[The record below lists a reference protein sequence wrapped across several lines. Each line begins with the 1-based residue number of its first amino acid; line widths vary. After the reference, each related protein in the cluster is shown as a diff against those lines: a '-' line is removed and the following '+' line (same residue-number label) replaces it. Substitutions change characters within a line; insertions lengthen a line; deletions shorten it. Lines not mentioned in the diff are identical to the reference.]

1 MDDGEAGLTRR
12 GLLRTA
18 GWGLPLAAAATA
30 GLLVP
35 STARALQSPP
45 AYANPRPLRND
56 LGLMATLSLQ
66 PGQTYKGTVPITV
79 QFDPGVPTP
88 SSVTMT
94 LGRFTRQLKRV
105 GTTSLWSGDPWD
117 TTKRLAATDTAS
129 PSNFCAW
136 VRADAVIGG
145 IKYSSASFS
154 VYTGNYSYGS
164 LAAKGWV
171 DSSAW
176 AADYSS
182 WNAWL
187 GSFAATPYG
196 VKYAKLVDDPARR
209 GRKAIKVAVPD
220 SARFDSDQPTNS
232 PRFQAQ
238 QPAMESGTG
247 FFEGQEFYVGFSVY
261 VPKVDSSAAGSGGFP
276 SVRLSDPND
285 TNLHIAIFQMYGPQ
299 ATSPTQY
306 PSGRGA
312 ITIID
317 ANRTAD
323 SDPIDRFHIEANQ
336 LNGGD
341 PRSLVDFGYN
351 RGAWTDIVLGF
362 RMSADVRKGWIEV
375 YLNQG
380 GYSSVQPVTLFGG
393 LTRLPRVSAW
403 PDTSTPAVPASY
415 VDGKL
420 VTGGSRRHRT
430 DMQIYRSPTAYD
442 EVTLLHTAHRV
453 GPSPE
458 AVDPKSY
465 A

>member
-1 MDDGEAGLTRR
+1 MGADDAGLTRR
-12 GLLRTA
+12 SLFRSA
-18 GWGLPLAAAATA
+18 AWGLPLLVAGASAVAPGAHAAT
-30 GLLVP
+30 GPV
-35 STARALQSPP
+35 

-56 LGLMATLSLQ
+56 LGLMATLSLK
-66 PGQTYKGTVPITV
+66 PGQTYKGAVPLTI

-88 SSVTMT
+88 TSVTMT
-94 LGRFTRQLKRV
+94 LGRYTRQLKRV
-105 GTTSLWSGDPWD
+105 GTSSLWSADPWD
-117 TTKRLAATDTAS
+117 TTKRLAYPDLGS
-129 PSNFCAW
+129 PSNYMAW
-136 VRADAVIGG
+136 VRADAVISGMTH
-145 IKYSSASFS
+145 SSPTFS
-154 VYTGNYSYGS
+154 VYTGNYSYGA
-164 LAAKGWV
+164 LPDKGWS
-171 DSSAW
+171 DSMAW

-182 WNAWL
+182 WSAWL
-187 GSFAATPYG
+187 DSFTATVIG
-196 VKYAKLVDDPARR
+196 VKYASMVQDPIRR
-209 GRKAIKVAVPD
+209 GRKAIKVTVPD
-220 SARFDSDQPTNS
+220 YARLDADQPTKS

-238 QPAMESGTG
+238 QSTLAPGAGI
-247 FFEGQEFYVGFSVY
+247 FEGQEFYVGFSTF

-276 SVRLSDPND
+276 SVRLSDAGE

-299 ATSPTQY
+299 ASSPTQY

-323 SDPIDRFHIEANQ
+323 SDPLDRFHIDANQ

-341 PRSLVDFGYN
+341 PGFVVDFGYN

-362 RMSADVRKGWIEV
+362 KMSADVRKGWIEV

-380 GYSSVQPVTLFGG
+380 GYTSVQPVTLFGG

-403 PDTSTPAVPASY
+403 PESSTPAVPASY
-415 VDGKL
+415 VGGTL
-420 VTGGSRRHRT
+420 VQGGSRRHRT
-430 DMQIYRSPTAYD
+430 DMQLYRSPTAYQ
-442 EVTLLHTAHRV
+442 EATMLHTAHRV